1 MLNKTVPLQYSS
13 ACISFLMI
21 VKVTIALQY
30 TEFHCF
36 VCMSLHTLALLLYLS
51 INSGAHLCLCL
62 PFYTCGYEA
71 DQAYLHPSFTAI
83 QIISLPPLPQAWLV
97 ACSFFLPP
105 AGSHSIPQAFPAIS
119 SSLSCIAHHWTTA
132 GAEHFIT
139 AACREKQTQ
148 TRGWAEGLRGAL
160 LVWDIP
166 KANRLSSE
174 LFGVYVFDLR
184 VLTYCL
190 VTRMQISLI
199 ISYLNRHAV
208 PFSNFSLRQ
217 YLQLTVSR
225 SGFNGNLS
233 KDVSLRKMLSWDG
246 GEWWEE
252 TVLMSTLPRLEV
264 FCSFSGTSITS
275 LIARCGKN
283 SCSEVSAISG

>member
-1 MLNKTVPLQYSS
+1 MYF
-13 ACISFLMI
+13 FLDDREGD
-21 VKVTIALQY
+21 Y
-30 TEFHCF
+30 
-36 VCMSLHTLALLLYLS
+36 
-51 INSGAHLCLCL
+51 
-62 PFYTCGYEA
+62 
-71 DQAYLHPSFTAI
+71 SFTIHRVSLFCLYEFAYISITFVPFHKFRRSPLFMFAI
-83 QIISLPPLPQAWLV
+83 LHMWLWSRPSLFASKFYCHSNHLFTPPSPSM
-97 ACSFFLPP
+97 ACGLQFFLPP